1 MSTLT
6 INSEMSLQQTI
17 GLLREWFGKY
27 KFLRLNVKK
36 GVDRSL
42 SQNAISHV
50 WYEQIAR
57 ELREDDAMGWRCYC
71 KLHHGVP
78 ILRAE
83 DAPFREFYDASI
95 KRLTYEQKL
104 QAMKFVPVTS
114 IMTKEQLSDYLED
127 VQQDFRSRGMLL
139 EFPKESV

>member
-6 INSEMSLQQTI
+6 INSDMSLQEAI
-17 GLLREWFGKY
+17 GLLREWFGKH

-50 WYEQIAR
+50 RYAQIAR
-57 ELREDDAMGWRCYC
+57 ELREENTMGWRCYC

-83 DAPFREFYDASI
+83 DTDFREFYDGSL
-95 KRLTYEQKL
+95 KLLPYEKKL

-114 IMTKEQLSDYLED
+114 IMTTEQLSNYLEE
-127 VQQDFRSRGMLL
+127 VQQDFRGRGVML
-139 EFPKESV
+139 EFPKDAA

>member
-1 MSTLT
+1 MSILT
-6 INSEMSLQQTI
+6 INSEMSLQEAI
-17 GLLREWFGKY
+17 GLLREWFGKH

-50 WYEQIAR
+50 WYAQIAR
-57 ELREDDAMGWRCYC
+57 ELREENTMGWRCYC

-83 DAPFREFYDASI
+83 DADFREFYDGSL
-95 KRLTYEQKL
+95 KLLPYEKKL

-114 IMTKEQLSDYLED
+114 IMTTEQLSDYLEE
-127 VQQDFRSRGMLL
+127 VQQDFRGRGVML
-139 EFPKESV
+139 EFPKEAE